1 MVSLSCLSEHK
12 PCPSLDTG
20 GADGGLG
27 WADIA
32 DYYSFVQRMK
42 EEAKR
47 RGVDLLLVDTGDR
60 VDGNGLVDAD
70 PVISG

>member
-1 MVSLSCLSEHK
+1 
-12 PCPSLDTG
+12 
-20 GADGGLG
+20 
-27 WADIA
+27 
-32 DYYSFVQRMK
+32 MK
-42 EEAKR
+42 DEAKR